1 MSSNNLAIPI
11 RNLWWLLWY
20 ASELAV
26 EPDYAPH
33 GIESAID
40 RLPQVLIELFLPEL
54 ERKLH
59 RPLAVEHLPQQ
70 AVVAQVRGRIQ
81 VLPTLVQQ
89 RLLRGQVVCQFSALD
104 YDTAFHR
111 LLLAAVQQAGA
122 WASDRTQQGQCRQL
136 TQQLQRFGVTTLTPR
151 QALAHL
157 PRLSGIRERI
167 DRRLLLIAELL
178 LRLGLPHPNDSC
190 SEISQPIQDAT
201 SLRRL
206 FEKAIAGFYRAV
218 LDPQQW
224 KVKTGQHWHWPVE
237 AQSSG
242 MASILPRM
250 KTDIVLE
257 HTFPPH
263 RIVIDTKLTALLK
276 PGWYRERTL
285 HSPYLYQLYAY
296 LRTQEGRGDLL
307 AETATGVL
315 LHPVVA
321 ENVDEW
327 LVLHG
332 HCLRFKTVDL
342 GQSLTEMRAQLLS
355 ICQIACHFNP

>member
-1 MSSNNLAIPI
+1 MVLNEQTIPI
-11 RNLWWLLWY
+11 RNVWWLLWY
-20 ASELAV
+20 ASELAI

-33 GIESAID
+33 DIENAID
-40 RLPQVLIELFLPEL
+40 RLPHILIELFLPEL
-54 ERKLH
+54 ARKLR
-59 RPLAVEHLPQQ
+59 RPLAVEHLPRQ
-70 AVVAQVRGRIQ
+70 AASAQVRGRIQ

-122 WASDRTQQGQCRQL
+122 WASYPSQQQQCRRL
-136 TQQLQRFGVTTLTPR
+136 AQQLHGFGVTALSPS
-151 QALAHL
+151 QALATVS
-157 PRLSGIRERI
+157 RLGKLREAT
-167 DRRLLLIAELL
+167 DRRLMLIAKLL
-178 LRLGLPHPNDSC
+178 LRLGLPHPALNSAQLP
-190 SEISQPIQDAT
+190 SPIQDPT

-206 FEKAIAGFYRAV
+206 FEKAVAGFYRVV

-242 MASILPRM
+242 ITTILPRM

-257 HTFPPH
+257 HTTPAH
-263 RIVIDTKLTALLK
+263 RIVIDTKLTALLRS
-276 PGWYRERTL
+276 GWYRERTL

-296 LRTQEGRGDLL
+296 LRTQEGRGDPL
-307 AETATGVL
+307 ADTATGVL

-321 ENVDEW
+321 ETVDEW

-342 GQSLTEMRAQLLS
+342 SQSLAEMRAQLLA
-355 ICQIACHFNP
+355 ICQIAMPF